1 MSGSN
6 LFGNG
11 AGSSGSGV
19 VRGTIFHQ
27 LRLALQVTAEAYPAP
42 PTDLVG
48 TPENDVWLFVEYPT
62 GERLYWHYKVSDQTY
77 SAVEAS
83 VVS

>member
-1 MSGSN
+1 MSSAGGTGSY
-6 LFGNG
+6 GSG
-11 AGSSGSGV
+11 ASGV
-19 VRGTIFHQ
+19 VRGVSFDQ
-27 LRLALQVTAEAYPAP
+27 LKLNLQATAQAYPAP

-48 TPENDVWLFVEYPT
+48 IPANDVWLFVEYPT